1 MLILERG
8 CINLELVMRRVHG
21 VLEDVND
28 LNHFRLRLLDYLTF
42 RALENPDLLF
52 GAEPYLLRL
61 GTFLRKHVLARPHCL
76 LGRLVYPIFEDHLI
90 VNLGLWGHH
99 LVPILCGLV
108 LQRYDLAYALN
119 SS

>member
-8 CINLELVMRRVHG
+8 GIYLELVMGRVHG

-42 RALENPDLLF
+42 RALENPYLLF

-76 LGRLVYPIFEDHLI
+76 LGRLFRPIFQHHLI
-90 VNLGLWGHH
+90 VTLGLWGHH
-99 LVPILCGLV
+99 LVPILSGFI

>member
-21 VLEDVND
+21 VLENVND

-61 GTFLRKHVLARPHCL
+61 GTFLR
-76 LGRLVYPIFEDHLI
+76 
-90 VNLGLWGHH
+90 
-99 LVPILCGLV
+99 
-108 LQRYDLAYALN
+108 
-119 SS
+119 